1 MSKISKLFILQF
13 LITPLYTQKLKIQDL
28 QTKEPLPG
36 VNVFS
41 SIYGTTTDT
50 NGVCSLEKFSEKDE
64 IVFSHI
70 GYKMIK
76 TTKHNLSDNL
86 YLTIASIPMDRVS
99 VLSFKSNGEKKKFKK
114 LERDVIKVYP
124 YALLIGRLLGE
135 YSDVL
140 DSLENLSYFKR
151 TGEKKKIF
159 KSIEKQLISKYGNRI
174 RKLTKKQG
182 RILIRLIDRE
192 TNSTSYQIIKDFR
205 NIFSAGFWQLT
216 ARFFRHNLKSKYNP
230 DKGEDKL
237 IEHIIVN
244 LIH

>member
-13 LITPLYTQKLKIQDL
+13 LLTPLYTQKLKIQDL

-41 SIYGTTTDT
+41 STYGTTTDT

-86 YLTIASIPMDRVS
+86 YLTIISIPMDRVS
-99 VLSFKSNGEKKKFKK
+99 VLSFKSTEEKKKFKK

-124 YALLIGRLLGE
+124 YALLIGRLLSE

-140 DSLENLSYFKR
+140 DSLESLSYFKR
-151 TGEKKKIF
+151 IGKKKKIF
-159 KSIEKQLISKYGNRI
+159 KSIEKQLISKYGNRVQ
-174 RKLTKKQG
+174 KLTKKQG

-192 TNSTSYQIIKDFR
+192 TNSTSYQIIKDFK

-216 ARFFRHNLKSKYNP
+216 ARIFGHNLKSKYNP
-230 DKGEDKL
+230 DSGEDKL
-237 IEHIIVN
+237 IEHIIVSLN
-244 LIH
+244 L

>member
-13 LITPLYTQKLKIQDL
+13 LLTPLYTQKLKIQDF

-41 SIYGTTTDT
+41 STYGTTTDT

-70 GYKMIK
+70 GYKMIQA
-76 TTKHNLSDNL
+76 TKHNLSDNL

-99 VLSFKSNGEKKKFKK
+99 VLSFKSTEEKKKFKK

-124 YALLIGRLLGE
+124 YALLVGRLLGE

-140 DSLENLSYFKR
+140 DSLESLSYFKR
-151 TGEKKKIF
+151 IGKKKKIF
-159 KSIEKQLISKYGNRI
+159 KSIEKQLISKYGNRV

-192 TNSTSYQIIKDFR
+192 TNLTSYQIIKDFR

-216 ARFFRHNLKSKYNP
+216 ARIFGHNLKSKYNP
-230 DKGEDKL
+230 DSGEDKL
-237 IEHIIVN
+237 IEHIIVSLN
-244 LIH
+244 L

>member
-13 LITPLYTQKLKIQDL
+13 LLTPLYTQKLKIQDM
-28 QTKEPLPG
+28 QTKEPLTG

-41 SIYGTTTDT
+41 STYGTTTDT

-76 TTKHNLSDNL
+76 ATKHNLSDNL

-99 VLSFKSNGEKKKFKK
+99 VLSFKSTEEKKKFKR

-140 DSLENLSYFKR
+140 DSLEGLSYFKR
-151 TGEKKKIF
+151 TGKKKKIF
-159 KSIEKQLISKYGNRI
+159 KSIEKQSISKYGNRV

-216 ARFFRHNLKSKYNP
+216 ARFFGHNLKSKYNP

>member
-13 LITPLYTQKLKIQDL
+13 ILTPLYTQKLKIQDF

-41 SIYGTTTDT
+41 STYGTTTDT

-99 VLSFKSNGEKKKFKK
+99 VLSFKSTEEKKKFKR

-151 TGEKKKIF
+151 TGKKKKIF
-159 KSIEKQLISKYGNRI
+159 KSIEKQLISKYGNRV

>member
-13 LITPLYTQKLKIQDL
+13 ILTPLYTQKLKIQDF

-41 SIYGTTTDT
+41 STYGTTTDT

-70 GYKMIK
+70 GYKMIQA
-76 TTKHNLSDNL
+76 TKHNLSDNL

-99 VLSFKSNGEKKKFKK
+99 VLSFKSNGEKKKFKR

-151 TGEKKKIF
+151 TGKKKKIF
-159 KSIEKQLISKYGNRI
+159 KSIEKQLISKYGNRV

>member
-13 LITPLYTQKLKIQDL
+13 ILTPLYTQKLKIQDF

-41 SIYGTTTDT
+41 STYGTTTDT

-70 GYKMIK
+70 GYKMIQA
-76 TTKHNLSDNL
+76 TKHNLSDNL

-99 VLSFKSNGEKKKFKK
+99 VLSFKSTEEKKKFKR

-140 DSLENLSYFKR
+140 DSLEGLSYFKR
-151 TGEKKKIF
+151 TGKKKKIF
-159 KSIEKQLISKYGNRI
+159 KSIEKQLISKYGNRV

-216 ARFFRHNLKSKYNP
+216 ARFFGHNLKSKYNP

>member
-13 LITPLYTQKLKIQDL
+13 LLTPLYTQKLKIQDM
-28 QTKEPLPG
+28 QTKEPLIG

-41 SIYGTTTDT
+41 STYGTTTDT

-76 TTKHNLSDNL
+76 ATKHNLSDNL

-99 VLSFKSNGEKKKFKK
+99 VLSFKSTEEKKKFKR

-140 DSLENLSYFKR
+140 DSLEGLSYFKK
-151 TGEKKKIF
+151 TGKKKKIF
-159 KSIEKQLISKYGNRI
+159 KSIEKQLISKYGNRV

>member
-13 LITPLYTQKLKIQDL
+13 ILTPLYTQKLKIQDF

-41 SIYGTTTDT
+41 STYGTTTDT

-70 GYKMIK
+70 GYKMIQA
-76 TTKHNLSDNL
+76 TKHNLSDNL

-99 VLSFKSNGEKKKFKK
+99 VLSFKSTEEKKKFKK

-124 YALLIGRLLGE
+124 YALLVGRLLGE

-140 DSLENLSYFKR
+140 DSIESLSYFKR
-151 TGEKKKIF
+151 IGKKKKIF
-159 KSIEKQLISKYGNRI
+159 KSIEKQLISKYGNRV

-205 NIFSAGFWQLT
+205 IIFSAGFWQLT
-216 ARFFRHNLKSKYNP
+216 ARIFRHNLKSKYTP
-230 DKGEDKL
+230 ESGEAKL

-244 LIH
+244 LKL

>member
-1 MSKISKLFILQF
+1 MSKINKLFILQF
-13 LITPLYTQKLKIQDL
+13 LLTPLYTQKLKIQDM
-28 QTKEPLPG
+28 QTKEPLAG

-41 SIYGTTTDT
+41 STYGTTTDT

-64 IVFSHI
+64 IIFSHI

-76 TTKHNLSDNL
+76 RTKNNLSYNL
-86 YLTIASIPMDRVS
+86 YLTMASIPMDRVS
-99 VLSFKSNGEKKKFKK
+99 VLSFKSNEEKKKFKR

-135 YSDVL
+135 YSEVL
-140 DSLENLSYFKR
+140 DSLGGLSYFKR

-159 KSIEKQLISKYGNRI
+159 KSIEKQLLSKYGKKV
-174 RKLTKKQG
+174 RKLTKRQG

-216 ARFFRHNLKSKYNP
+216 ARFFGHNLKSKYNP

>member
-13 LITPLYTQKLKIQDL
+13 ILTPLYTQKLKIQDF

-41 SIYGTTTDT
+41 STYGTTTDT

-70 GYKMIK
+70 GYKMIQA
-76 TTKHNLSDNL
+76 TKHNLSDNL

-99 VLSFKSNGEKKKFKK
+99 VLSFKSTEEKKKFKR

-140 DSLENLSYFKR
+140 DSLEGLSYFKR
-151 TGEKKKIF
+151 TGKKKKIF
-159 KSIEKQLISKYGNRI
+159 RSIEKQLISKYGNRV

-205 NIFSAGFWQLT
+205 NIFSAVFWQLT
-216 ARFFRHNLKSKYNP
+216 ARIFGHNLKSKYNP
-230 DKGEDKL
+230 DSGEDKL

>member
-1 MSKISKLFILQF
+1 MISSN
-13 LITPLYTQKLKIQDL
+13 TCPLCKVKRENSQKLVTSK
-28 QTKEPLPG
+28 
-36 VNVFS
+36 V
-41 SIYGTTTDT
+41 YGDKR
-50 NGVCSLEKFSEKDE
+50 NKKSFFHCLDCDVRYQFPKLSKKDE

-70 GYKMIK
+70 GYKMIQA
-76 TTKHNLSDNL
+76 TKHNLSDNL

-99 VLSFKSNGEKKKFKK
+99 VLSFKSTEEKKKFKK

-124 YALLIGRLLGE
+124 YALLVGRLLGE

-140 DSLENLSYFKR
+140 DSLESLSYFKR
-151 TGEKKKIF
+151 IGKKKKIF
-159 KSIEKQLISKYGNRI
+159 KSIEKQLISKYGNRV

-192 TNSTSYQIIKDFR
+192 TNSTSYQIIKDFK

-216 ARFFRHNLKSKYNP
+216 ARIFRHNLKSKYNP
-230 DKGEDKL
+230 DSGEDKL

-244 LIH
+244 LKL

>member
-13 LITPLYTQKLKIQDL
+13 ILTPLYTQKLKIQDF

-41 SIYGTTTDT
+41 STYGTTTDT
-50 NGVCSLEKFSEKDE
+50 NGVCSLGKFSEKDE

-76 TTKHNLSDNL
+76 ATKHNLSDNL

-99 VLSFKSNGEKKKFKK
+99 VLSFKSTEEKKKFKR

-140 DSLENLSYFKR
+140 DSLEGLSYFKR
-151 TGEKKKIF
+151 TGKKKKIF
-159 KSIEKQLISKYGNRI
+159 KSIEKQLISKYGNRV

-192 TNSTSYQIIKDFR
+192 TNSTSHQIIKDFR

-216 ARFFRHNLKSKYNP
+216 ARFFGHNLKSKYNP

>member
-1 MSKISKLFILQF
+1 MQF
-13 LITPLYTQKLKIQDL
+13 LLTPLYTQKLKIQDM
-28 QTKEPLPG
+28 QTNEPLAG

-41 SIYGTTTDT
+41 STYGTTTDT

-64 IVFSHI
+64 IIFSHI

-76 TTKHNLSDNL
+76 ATKHNLSDNL

-99 VLSFKSNGEKKKFKK
+99 VLSFKSNEEKKKFKR

-124 YALLIGRLLGE
+124 YALLICRLLGE
-135 YSDVL
+135 YSEVL
-140 DSLENLSYFKR
+140 DSLGRLSYFKR
-151 TGEKKKIF
+151 TGKKKKIF
-159 KSIEKQLISKYGNRI
+159 KSIEKQLLSKYGKKV
-174 RKLTKKQG
+174 RKLTKRQG
-182 RILIRLIDRE
+182 GILIRLIDRE

-216 ARFFRHNLKSKYNP
+216 ARFFGHNLKLKYNP

>member
-13 LITPLYTQKLKIQDL
+13 ILTPLYTQKLKIQDF

-41 SIYGTTTDT
+41 STYGTTTDT

-70 GYKMIK
+70 GYKMIQA
-76 TTKHNLSDNL
+76 TKHNLSDNL

-99 VLSFKSNGEKKKFKK
+99 VLSFKSTEEKKKFKRF
-114 LERDVIKVYP
+114 ERDVIKVYP

-140 DSLENLSYFKR
+140 DSLEGLSYFKR
-151 TGEKKKIF
+151 TGKKKKIL
-159 KSIEKQLISKYGNRI
+159 KSIEKLSISKYGNGI
-174 RKLTKKQG
+174 
-182 RILIRLIDRE
+182 
-192 TNSTSYQIIKDFR
+192 S
-205 NIFSAGFWQLT
+205 
-216 ARFFRHNLKSKYNP
+216 
-230 DKGEDKL
+230 
-237 IEHIIVN
+237 
-244 LIH
+244 

>member
-13 LITPLYTQKLKIQDL
+13 ILTPLYTQKLKIQDF
-28 QTKEPLPG
+28 QTKEHLPG

-41 SIYGTTTDT
+41 STYGTTTDT

-76 TTKHNLSDNL
+76 ETKHNLSDNL
-86 YLTIASIPMDRVS
+86 YLTIASIPMNRVS
-99 VLSFKSNGEKKKFKK
+99 VLSFKSTEEKKKFKK

-124 YALLIGRLLGE
+124 YALLVGRLLGE

-140 DSLENLSYFKR
+140 DSLEGLSYFKR
-151 TGEKKKIF
+151 TGKKKKIF
-159 KSIEKQLISKYGNRI
+159 KSIEKQLISKYGNRVQ
-174 RKLTKKQG
+174 KLTKKQG

-192 TNSTSYQIIKDFR
+192 TNSTSYQIIKDFK

-216 ARFFRHNLKSKYNP
+216 ARFFGHNLKSKYNP

>member
-13 LITPLYTQKLKIQDL
+13 LLTPLYTQKLKIQDL

-41 SIYGTTTDT
+41 STYGTTTDT

-70 GYKMIK
+70 GYKMIQA
-76 TTKHNLSDNL
+76 TKHNLSDNL

-99 VLSFKSNGEKKKFKK
+99 VLSFKSTEEKKKFKK

-124 YALLIGRLLGE
+124 YALLVGRLLGE

-140 DSLENLSYFKR
+140 DSLEGLSYFKR
-151 TGEKKKIF
+151 TGKKKKIF
-159 KSIEKQLISKYGNRI
+159 KSIEKQLISKYGNRV

-192 TNSTSYQIIKDFR
+192 TNSTSYQIIKDFK

-216 ARFFRHNLKSKYNP
+216 ARFFGHNLKSKYNP